1 MKEVIR
7 IGEVVQE
14 SEKPVKFTHYLHDEE
29 GWIENKV
36 LNVFTGFIKIVYL
49 GRCCVDGDMFSTYTH
64 TNGISIYKGH
74 LNSGKY

>member
-14 SEKPVKFTHYLHDEE
+14 SKKAVEFTHVKNDN
-29 GWIENKV
+29 GWVECTVLPSDSNTKKV
-36 LNVFTGFIKIVYL
+36 VYL
-49 GRCCVDGDMFSTYTH
+49 GYSSGDGDMFAAYSLSW
-64 TNGISIYKGH
+64 IFIYKGH

>member
-14 SEKPVKFTHYLHDEE
+14 CEKPVEFTHYQDSTR
-29 GWIENKV
+29 GWCQTSDDFNEIN
-36 LNVFTGFIKIVYL
+36 KIVFL
-49 GRCCVDGDMFSTYTH
+49 GKCDTDGDMFAGYMYS
-64 TNGISIYKGH
+64 GLIMIYKGH

>member
-14 SEKPVKFTHYLHDEE
+14 SVKPVEFTHLQVSDE
-29 GWIENKV
+29 GWDLSGNRPFDYNKV
-36 LNVFTGFIKIVYL
+36 VFL
-49 GRCCVDGDMFSTYTH
+49 GKCKSDGDMFACYNPS
-64 TNGISIYKGH
+64 GLIEIYKGY

>member
-14 SEKPVKFTHYLHDEE
+14 SEKPVEFTHYQSSTY
-29 GWIENKV
+29 GWGVTNKKPSEF
-36 LNVFTGFIKIVYL
+36 NKIVVL
-49 GRCCVDGDMFSTYTH
+49 GKCTQDGDMFAGYGI
-64 TNGISIYKGH
+64 NGTINIYKGY

>member
-14 SEKPVKFTHYLHDEE
+14 SVKPVEFTHYQSGTK
-29 GWIENKV
+29 GWCETIAQPSKFNKV
-36 LNVFTGFIKIVYL
+36 VFL
-49 GRCCVDGDMFSTYTH
+49 GECRYDGYMFAAYGTSGSIT
-64 TNGISIYKGH
+64 IYKGD

>member
-14 SEKPVKFTHYLHDEE
+14 SETPVKFTHYQDSTE
-29 GWIENKV
+29 GWCITGSDPHD
-36 LNVFTGFIKIVYL
+36 LNKIVFL
-49 GRCCVDGDMFSTYTH
+49 GKCDTDGDMFAGYGIDGS
-64 TNGISIYKGH
+64 ISIYKGD

>member
-14 SEKPVKFTHYLHDEE
+14 SVKPVEFTHYQDSTV
-29 GWIENKV
+29 GWAV
-36 LNVFTGFIKIVYL
+36 TGDTLNALNKIVFL
-49 GRCCVDGDMFSTYTH
+49 GKCDTDGDMFAGYWDIGSIT
-64 TNGISIYKGH
+64 IYKGH